1 MKLKESVSKIED
13 LKDYISWLEDR
24 LKNTRHVIANV
35 LSGEIQNARITLR
48 NNQDDPEHTM
58 LMSLV
63 EKSVAIDSH
72 ISNINEDKTYAFL
85 KIIMEC
91 MPFPFFIKDETGKYI
106 LINSLEADLFGLD
119 EKSIIGKHDSDFV
132 RDEEELE
139 VIIKSDHEVLFG
151 YKSVELPEQK
161 FSLKNGKSF
170 VFKTHKVPFV
180 NPMTG
185 KHNILG
191 FSVDVSDSVNLNKLQ
206 SILMICNNPYL

>member
-1 MKLKESVSKIED
+1 
-13 LKDYISWLEDR
+13 WLEDR